1 MRTLSFSCS
10 TCSAALTAA
19 ALTCAVRWPSASL
32 SARGGWVHARVA
44 GSARPSS
51 RSCVAAELRKQLG
64 RTFAELGRLGLQRL
78 QGGRL
83 RVEDQLEL

>member
-1 MRTLSFSCS
+1 MPRKDGKG
-10 TCSAALTAA
+10 
-19 ALTCAVRWPSASL
+19 R
-32 SARGGWVHARVA
+32 
-44 GSARPSS
+44 
-51 RSCVAAELRKQLG
+51 VAAELRKQLG